1 MKRCLTVVLHVL
13 ILALVPIAAL
23 AQEAS
28 IKAASITNSPSHLQ
42 INIKLINTFSPEMD
56 EAIRTGIPTSFE
68 YLILLYRH
76 HSFTNDKLLT
86 SVTVT
91 KTIKYNT
98 LKQEYVV
105 TEGSTVNGTSSLVL
119 TSLEEAKKV
128 MNSVKVPFY
137 PMWKLERNE
146 SYYVKIKA
154 QSRGVEPP
162 GYVDFILFFMNW
174 MNFETDWVIE
184 KFFY

>member
-68 YLILLYRH
+68 YLILLY
-76 HSFTNDKLLT
+76 
-86 SVTVT
+86 
-91 KTIKYNT
+91 
-98 LKQEYVV
+98 
-105 TEGSTVNGTSSLVL
+105 
-119 TSLEEAKKV
+119 
-128 MNSVKVPFY
+128 
-137 PMWKLERNE
+137 
-146 SYYVKIKA
+146 
-154 QSRGVEPP
+154 
-162 GYVDFILFFMNW
+162 
-174 MNFETDWVIE
+174 
-184 KFFY
+184 